1 MPSVVQ
7 LNRLRSQL
15 NAVANHFGQGDEF
28 FNALKALLDYYG
40 DHKLAV
46 NQRLKEPS
54 NMLRLHVPPSVLL
67 EVNSRLQILAKG
79 NPNSA
84 IDTADQLWAS
94 NIYEIK
100 SGAIAILSSL
110 SSIFQDQVISRISVW
125 ISPQL
130 DSQLLHEI
138 QQGFEANP
146 DILLNKEWIKT
157 LSNWLAVED
166 DELKRMGLR
175 ALKHTIQLNFENL
188 PQIFSLLTPI
198 IQQPSLPI
206 QKELLEVIK
215 SLIQRSE
222 AETASFLIMA
232 GTLYPQNNILAFIR
246 KCLPF
251 FDSYFETE
259 IRSALT

>member
-1 MPSVVQ
+1 MPSAVQ

-28 FNALKALLDYYG
+28 FIALKALLEYYG
-40 DHKLAV
+40 DHKFSVKHAKRTIKL
-46 NQRLKEPS
+46 
-54 NMLRLHVPPSVLL
+54 LRLHVPPSVLL

-94 NIYEIK
+94 NIYELK

-146 DILLNKEWIKT
+146 DILLNKDWIKT
-157 LSNWLAVED
+157 LSIGWQL
-166 DELKRMGLR
+166 RMMN
-175 ALKHTIQLNFENL
+175 LNEW
-188 PQIFSLLTPI
+188 
-198 IQQPSLPI
+198 
-206 QKELLEVIK
+206 
-215 SLIQRSE
+215 
-222 AETASFLIMA
+222 
-232 GTLYPQNNILAFIR
+232 G
-246 KCLPF
+246 
-251 FDSYFETE
+251 
-259 IRSALT
+259 